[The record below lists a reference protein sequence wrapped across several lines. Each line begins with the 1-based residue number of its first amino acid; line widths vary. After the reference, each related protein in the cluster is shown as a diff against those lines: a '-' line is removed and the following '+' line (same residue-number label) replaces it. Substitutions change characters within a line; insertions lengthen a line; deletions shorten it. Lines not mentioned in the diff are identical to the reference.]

1 MDKEINTEI
10 VIKAKTEEV
19 WAVLTDFDNYQKWNP
34 FIKLIKGQMVVGN
47 RITVRLE
54 PPGSSGMNIRPKV
67 LAFVVNKE
75 FRWIGHLL
83 LPGLFDGD
91 HRFELVDN
99 KNGTT
104 TFKQSEKFKGLL
116 IPLFKKMLDINT
128 TNGFR
133 QMNEK
138 LKNIVEQ
145 K

>member
-1 MDKEINTEI
+1 MDKEINTET

-83 LPGLFDGD
+83 IPGLFDGD

>member
-1 MDKEINTEI
+1 MNKEINTEI

-83 LPGLFDGD
+83 IPGLFDGD

-104 TFKQSEKFKGLL
+104 TFRQSEKFKGIL

>member
-104 TFKQSEKFKGLL
+104 TFRQSEKFKGIL

-128 TNGFR
+128 TNGFK

>member
-34 FIKLIKGQMVVGN
+34 FIKLIKGQVVVGN

-54 PPGSSGMNIRPKV
+54 PPGASGMNIRPKV
-67 LAFVVNKE
+67 LAFVANKE

-116 IPLFKKMLDINT
+116 IPLFKKLLDINT

>member
-1 MDKEINTEI
+1 MDKEINTET

-104 TFKQSEKFKGLL
+104 TFRQSEKFKGIL

>member
-54 PPGSSGMNIRPKV
+54 PPGASGMNIRPKV
-67 LAFVVNKE
+67 LAFVANKE

>member
-54 PPGSSGMNIRPKV
+54 PPGASGMNIRPKV
-67 LAFVVNKE
+67 LAFVANKE

-128 TNGFR
+128 TNGFK

>member
-1 MDKEINTEI
+1 MDKEINTET

-83 LPGLFDGD
+83 IPGLFDGD

-104 TFKQSEKFKGLL
+104 TFRQSEKFKGIL

>member
-34 FIKLIKGQMVVGN
+34 FIKLIKGQVVVGN

-54 PPGSSGMNIRPKV
+54 PPGASGMNIRPKV
-67 LAFVVNKE
+67 LAFVANKE

>member
-1 MDKEINTEI
+1 MDKEINTET

-54 PPGSSGMNIRPKV
+54 PPGASGMNIRPKV

-83 LPGLFDGD
+83 IPGLFDGD

>member
-83 LPGLFDGD
+83 IPGLFDGD

-104 TFKQSEKFKGLL
+104 TFRQSEKFKGLL
-116 IPLFKKMLDINT
+116 IPLFKKILDINT

>member
-1 MDKEINTEI
+1 MDKEINTET

-34 FIKLIKGQMVVGN
+34 FIKLIKGQVVVGN

-54 PPGSSGMNIRPKV
+54 PPGASGMNIRPKV
-67 LAFVVNKE
+67 LAFVANKE

-104 TFKQSEKFKGLL
+104 TFRQSEKFKGIL